1 MAMEITPL
9 SKDPKGIPGRM
20 VRARTDKN
28 ITLRQLSE
36 MSGVSPR
43 AISAIECGK
52 PGYSLH
58 DLNRARKAL
67 GVSLSYVMDGE
78 AEREKGN

>member
-1 MAMEITPL
+1 MEITPL

-28 ITLRQLSE
+28 ITLRRLSE
-36 MSGVSPR
+36 MSGVR
-43 AISAIECGK
+43 LMALSAIECGK

-67 GVSLSYVMDGE
+67 GLSLSYVMDE
-78 AEREKGN
+78 EEE